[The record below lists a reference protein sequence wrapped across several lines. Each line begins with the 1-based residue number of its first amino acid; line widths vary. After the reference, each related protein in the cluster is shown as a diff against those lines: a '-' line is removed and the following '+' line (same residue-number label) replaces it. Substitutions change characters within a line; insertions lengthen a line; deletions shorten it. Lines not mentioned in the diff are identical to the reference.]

1 MTTGKDYVHAG
12 HDVYLMQRLFHSI
25 WNAYKVH
32 FVCII

>member
-25 WNAYKVH
+25 
-32 FVCII
+32 